1 MQVVRDPT
9 SDFAVLAKKGS
20 AVLRFVRDRAD
31 RQAMRE
37 KFWDLSGTK
46 MGSVMA
52 HDKKVSAQAVQ
63 QSSGNGPKAMAGI
76 EESKDPSDAQS
87 DKPVATT
94 ENVDYKADN
103 RYANSITKK

>member
-1 MQVVRDPT
+1 M
-9 SDFAVLAKKGS
+9 
-20 AVLRFVRDRAD
+20 LRFVRERAD

-63 QSSGNGPKAMAGI
+63 QSSGNGPKGIAGI
-76 EESKDPSDAQS
+76 EESKNPAVDVES
-87 DKPVATT
+87 DKPAATT
-94 ENVDYKADN
+94 ENVDYKKEN

>member
-1 MQVVRDPT
+1 
-9 SDFAVLAKKGS
+9 
-20 AVLRFVRDRAD
+20 
-31 RQAMRE
+31 MRE

-63 QSSGNGPKAMAGI
+63 QSSGNGPKSMAAI
-76 EESKDPSDAQS
+76 EESKDPASAS
-87 DKPVATT
+87 EKPTATT
-94 ENVDYKADN
+94 ENVDYKTEN